1 MRCASVTDDENRRRR
16 LGVLPPSPDRLKP
29 IFMRPGEPALLQS
42 GDQILPFGAS
52 MAEAAL
58 DSAVNAIAI
67 IDADGIIQR
76 TNPATEKL
84 FGYASTEM
92 LGRNVSM
99 LMPDPYRSAH
109 DSYVRNYLRTS
120 EKRII
125 GIGREVLGQRK
136 DGSTFPMHLSVGEFA
151 VGGNRYFIGNIRD
164 LTARRTAETESVRQ
178 RTLFHALFDSCPD
191 AMIITDGTGDIT
203 LCNAAT
209 SQIFGYMPAELVG
222 RPVRLLRAEG
232 DTSPTGGEAAPA
244 YAQEGRLRPAAVS
257 FRRASGEIF
266 PGNTLTTAITDPSGA
281 RLGKLTI
288 VRDISRE
295 VAQEQAWRKLQR
307 MEALGQLTGGIAH
320 DFNNLL
326 TIITGNHELLEFE
339 IETDIQRDLLSRA
352 NDAAM
357 MGARLTARLLTFARR
372 RPLDAVLVDLNEH
385 VLGMMDLLRRTIGET
400 ISLSA
405 SLAPNL
411 WVVRSDLSEIESAV
425 LNLAINARDA
435 MPSGGKL
442 ILETRNVELGDSE
455 LAGEVGVAPGR
466 YVRLSVSDTGT
477 GMPPEVAAR
486 AFEPFFTTKPAGEG
500 TGLGLSVIYGF
511 AKQSG
516 GHVSIYSE
524 LGRGTT
530 VNVYLP
536 CAMGDCAE
544 DPAAT
549 GKEAAS
555 RAHSGKIILVV
566 EDQLPVREVTMRRL
580 RQLGYDV
587 VEAEDA
593 RAAID
598 VLQSGAEVD
607 LVFSDVVMPGEMTGF
622 DLREW
627 MRANRPDLPVIL
639 TSGFAEDVVR
649 ARESVEGSN
658 QILRKP
664 YARED
669 LIQAIERGLQEARL
683 TPEPPRR

>member
-1 MRCASVTDDENRRRR
+1 M
-16 LGVLPPSPDRLKP
+16 PS
-29 IFMRPGEPALLQS
+29 
-42 GDQILPFGAS
+42 DQAISFDAS

-58 DSAVNAIAI
+58 DSAVNSIAI
-67 IDADGIIQR
+67 INAEGIIQR
-76 TNPATEKL
+76 VNPATEKL
-84 FGYASTEM
+84 FGYDSAEM
-92 LGRNVSM
+92 IRRNVSM
-99 LMPDPYRSAH
+99 LMPEPYRSAH
-109 DSYVRNYLRTS
+109 DTFIRNYLRTGD
-120 EKRII
+120 KRII
-125 GIGREVLGQRK
+125 GIGREVMGQRK
-136 DGSTFPMHLSVGEFA
+136 DGSTFPMHLSVGAFA
-151 VGGNRYFIGNIRD
+151 VGGNRYFIGNIHD
-164 LTARRTAETESVRQ
+164 LTARRRAETESVRQ

-191 AMIITDGTGDIT
+191 AMIITDGAGEIT
-203 LCNAAT
+203 LWNTAA
-209 SQIFGYMPAELVG
+209 SRIFGYAPAELVG
-222 RPVRLLRAEG
+222 RPEWLLRAAEDIQPKG
-232 DTSPTGGEAAPA
+232 NEAVAADTQKGNPQT
-244 YAQEGRLRPAAVS
+244 AAVS
-257 FRRASGEIF
+257 FRRASGEVF

-281 RLGKLTI
+281 CLGMLTI

-339 IETDIQRDLLSRA
+339 IDNDIQRDLLSRA

-405 SLAPNL
+405 SLAPDL

-442 ILETRNVELGDSE
+442 ILETRNVELDDSD
-455 LAGEVGVAPGR
+455 LAGEVGVVPGR
-466 YVRLSVSDTGT
+466 YVRLSVSDTGI
-477 GMPPEVAAR
+477 GMPPDVLAR
-486 AFEPFFTTKPAGEG
+486 AFEPFFTTKQAGKG

-516 GHVSIYSE
+516 GHASIYSE
-524 LGRGTT
+524 AGRGTT

-536 CAMGDCAE
+536 YAVEDCSV
-544 DPAAT
+544 DSAAT
-549 GKEAAS
+549 DRGAAP
-555 RAHSGKIILVV
+555 REPSGRMILVV

-580 RQLGYDV
+580 KLLGYGV
-587 VEAEDA
+587 VEAENA
-593 RAAID
+593 SAAID
-598 VLQSGAEVD
+598 VLQSDMAVD

-627 MRANRPDLPVIL
+627 VRVNRPDLPVVL

-649 ARESVEGSN
+649 ARENVEGSN

-664 YARED
+664 YGRED
-669 LIQAIERGLQEARL
+669 LVQAIERGLQQAPHSRA
-683 TPEPPRR
+683 TSPVKT

>member
-1 MRCASVTDDENRRRR
+1 
-16 LGVLPPSPDRLKP
+16 
-29 IFMRPGEPALLQS
+29 
-42 GDQILPFGAS
+42 

-67 IDADGIIQR
+67 IDDEGIVQR
-76 TNPATEKL
+76 TNPAARKL
-84 FGYASTEM
+84 FGYDSAEM
-92 LGRNVSM
+92 LGRNISM
-99 LMPDPYRSAH
+99 LMPEPYRSAH
-109 DSYVRNYLRTS
+109 DAYIRNYLRTGA
-120 EKRII
+120 KRII

-151 VGGNRYFIGNIRD
+151 VAGKRYFIGNIHD
-164 LTARRTAETESVRQ
+164 LTARRTAETESLRQ
-178 RTLFHALFDSCPD
+178 RTLFHALFNSSPD
-191 AMIITDGTGDIT
+191 AMIISDVAGEIM
-203 LCNAAT
+203 LCNTAA
-209 SQIFGYMPAELVG
+209 SQIFGYASGELVG
-222 RPVRLLRAEG
+222 RPVRLLRSAEEENG
-232 DTSPTGGEAAPA
+232 ASQAESPERD
-244 YAQEGRLRPAAVS
+244 AQPVVMN
-257 FRRASGEIF
+257 FRRVSGEIF
-266 PGNTLTTAITDPSGA
+266 PGNALTASIIDPSGEH
-281 RLGKLTI
+281 LGILTI

-295 VAQEQAWRKLQR
+295 MAQEQAWRKLQR

-339 IETDIQRDLLSRA
+339 LETDMQRDLLSRA

-372 RPLDAVLVDLNEH
+372 RPLDAVPVDLNEH
-385 VLGMMDLLRRTIGET
+385 LLGMMDLLRRTIGET

-405 SLAPNL
+405 SLAPDL

-442 ILETRNVELGDSE
+442 IIETRNIALSDGD
-455 LAGEVGVAPGR
+455 VAEDMGMKPGR

-477 GMPPEVAAR
+477 GMSPDVAAH
-486 AFEPFFTTKPAGEG
+486 AFEPFFTTKQAGKG

-516 GHVSIYSE
+516 GHVTIYSE

-536 CAMGDCAE
+536 GAPE
-544 DPAAT
+544 DGVSGALAAD
-549 GKEAAS
+549 GEKLAPGP
-555 RAHSGKIILVV
+555 SGKTILVV

-580 RQLGYDV
+580 KQLGYDV
-587 VEAEDA
+587 VEAGNAQEAMD
-593 RAAID
+593 I
-598 VLQSGAEVD
+598 VQSGAPLD

-622 DLREW
+622 DLRDW
-627 MRANRPDLPVIL
+627 MRANRPDLPVVL
-639 TSGFAEDVVR
+639 TSGFAEDVAR
-649 ARESVEGSN
+649 GRESAENSG

-664 YARED
+664 YERED
-669 LIQAIERGLQEARL
+669 LIQAIERGLKQRL
-683 TPEPPRR
+683 H

>member
-1 MRCASVTDDENRRRR
+1 LTRGDAFRQAFPASPKLEFN
-16 LGVLPPSPDRLKP
+16 PPMPSKHA
-29 IFMRPGEPALLQS
+29 I
-42 GDQILPFGAS
+42 PFDAS

-67 IDADGIIQR
+67 IDTEGVIQR
-76 TNPATEKL
+76 ANPATEKL
-84 FGYASTEM
+84 FGYGSAEM
-92 LGRNVSM
+92 FGQNVSM
-99 LMPDPYRSAH
+99 LMPEPYRSAH
-109 DSYVRNYLRTS
+109 DVYVRNYLRTGD
-120 EKRII
+120 KRII
-125 GIGREVLGQRK
+125 GIGREVMGQRK

-151 VGGNRYFIGNIRD
+151 VGGKRYFIGNIHD
-164 LTARRTAETESVRQ
+164 LTARRLAESESVRQ

-191 AMIITDGTGDIT
+191 AMIITAASGEIT

-209 SQIFGYMPAELVG
+209 SQIFGYPPAALAG
-222 RPVRLLRAEG
+222 RPIRQLLANEDAESG
-232 DTSPTGGEAAPA
+232 RIGAAGTEE
-244 YAQEGRLRPAAVS
+244 YVLRPHTVTL
-257 FRRASGEIF
+257 RRASGEVF
-266 PGNTLTTAITDPSGA
+266 PGSALTTSITDPTGV
-281 RLGKLTI
+281 RLGILTI

-295 VAQEQAWRKLQR
+295 VAQEQAWRKMQR

-339 IETDIQRDLLSRA
+339 IDTEMQRDLLNRA

-357 MGARLTARLLTFARR
+357 MGARLTERLLTFARR
-372 RPLDAVLVDLNEH
+372 RPLDAVLMDLNEQ
-385 VLGMMDLLRRTIGET
+385 VLAMMDLLRRTIGET
-400 ISLSA
+400 IGLTA

-411 WVVRSDLSEIESAV
+411 WAVRSDVSEIESAV

-442 ILETRNVELGDSE
+442 IIETRNVELRDSD
-455 LAGEVGVAPGR
+455 LAGEIGVAPGR

-477 GMPPEVAAR
+477 GMPPDVLAR
-486 AFEPFFTTKPAGEG
+486 AFEPFFSTKQAGKG

-511 AKQSG
+511 ARQSH

-524 LGRGTT
+524 VGRGTT

-536 CAMGDCAE
+536 CAVDG
-544 DPAAT
+544 AAT
-549 GKEAAS
+549 DIAATEAEAAT
-555 RAHSGKIILVV
+555 HEPSGKTILVV
-566 EDQLPVREVTMRRL
+566 EDQSPVREVTLRRL
-580 RQLGYDV
+580 KQLGYEV
-587 VEAEDA
+587 VEAESA

-598 VLQSGAEVD
+598 LLQSGAPVD

-627 MRANRPDLPVIL
+627 VRANRPGLPVVL

-649 ARESVEGSN
+649 ARESAEGSTE
-658 QILRKP
+658 ILRKP
-664 YARED
+664 YARAD
-669 LIQAIERGLQEARL
+669 LVQAIERGLQQ
-683 TPEPPRR
+683 PRHSRTTSPVKT

>member
-1 MRCASVTDDENRRRR
+1 
-16 LGVLPPSPDRLKP
+16 
-29 IFMRPGEPALLQS
+29 
-42 GDQILPFGAS
+42 
-52 MAEAAL
+52 MAAAAL
-58 DSAVNAIAI
+58 DSAVNAIVI
-67 IDADGIIQR
+67 IDAESGIR
-76 TNPATEKL
+76 RANPATEKL
-84 FGYASTEM
+84 FGYGQTEI

-99 LMPDPYRSAH
+99 LMPEPYRSAH
-109 DSYVRNYLRTS
+109 DTYIRNYLRTG

-125 GIGREVLGQRK
+125 GIGREVMGQRK
-136 DGSTFPMHLSVGEFA
+136 DGSTFPMHLSVGEF
-151 VGGNRYFIGNIRD
+151 VIEGNRYFIGNIHD
-164 LTARRTAETESVRQ
+164 LTARRTAESESVRQ

-191 AMIITDGTGDIT
+191 AMIITDGAGEIM

-209 SQIFGYMPAELVG
+209 SRIFGYKPAELAG
-222 RPVRLLRAEG
+222 RSVALLRLGEEAGPAGIDAVEADAREG
-232 DTSPTGGEAAPA
+232 SLAP
-244 YAQEGRLRPAAVS
+244 LTLS
-257 FRRASGEIF
+257 FRRASGEVF

-281 RLGKLTI
+281 RLGTLTI

-295 VAQEQAWRKLQR
+295 VAQEKAWRKLQR

-339 IETDIQRDLLSRA
+339 IDNDIQRDLLSRA

-405 SLAPNL
+405 SLAPDL

-435 MPSGGKL
+435 MSSGGKL
-442 ILETRNVELGDSE
+442 ILETRNVELDAGD

-477 GMPPEVAAR
+477 GMPPDVLAR
-486 AFEPFFTTKPAGEG
+486 AFEPFFTTKQAGKG

-524 LGRGTT
+524 VGRGTT

-536 CAMGDCAE
+536 CAE
-544 DPAAT
+544 DGVAQDRDVA
-549 GKEAAS
+549 GGEAAS
-555 RAHSGKIILVV
+555 GEPSGRTILVV

-580 RQLGYDV
+580 KQLGYGV
-587 VEAEDA
+587 VTAENAREAIGVIEA
-593 RAAID
+593 
-598 VLQSGAEVD
+598 GADID

-627 MRANRPDLPVIL
+627 VRANRPDLPVVL

-649 ARESVEGSN
+649 ARPSAEGSA

-664 YARED
+664 YNRHD
-669 LIQAIERGLQEARL
+669 LIQAIERGLASGVSHSRAVSPL
-683 TPEPPRR
+683 KT

>member
-1 MRCASVTDDENRRRR
+1 MV
-16 LGVLPPSPDRLKP
+16 
-29 IFMRPGEPALLQS
+29 
-42 GDQILPFGAS
+42 
-52 MAEAAL
+52 EAAL

-67 IDADGIIQR
+67 IDAEGRIQR
-76 TNPATEKL
+76 VNPATEKL
-84 FGYASTEM
+84 FGYTVAEM
-92 LGRNVSM
+92 LGRNVSL
-99 LMPDPYRSAH
+99 LMPEPYRSAH
-109 DSYVRNYLRTS
+109 DAYLGNYLRTGQ
-120 EKRII
+120 KRII

-136 DGSTFPMHLSVGEFA
+136 DGSTFPMHLSVGEFT
-151 VGGNRYFIGNIRD
+151 VSGKRYFIGNIHD
-164 LTARRTAETESVRQ
+164 LTARRNAEFESVRQ

-191 AMIITDGTGDIT
+191 AMIISDEAGAIR
-203 LCNAAT
+203 LYNSAA
-209 SQIFGYMPAELVG
+209 SRIFGYSPADLVG
-222 RPVRLLRAEG
+222 RGVQQLRRDEDRALADDQSSRNG
-232 DTSPTGGEAAPA
+232 L
-244 YAQEGRLRPAAVS
+244 EGRAGAATAQ

-266 PGNTLTTAITDPSGA
+266 PGNALTTPITDPSGA
-281 RLGKLTI
+281 HLGTLTL

-339 IETDIQRDLLSRA
+339 LETDIQRDLLSRA

-372 RPLDAVLVDLNEH
+372 RALDAVLVDLNEY

-405 SLAPNL
+405 SLVPDL
-411 WVVRSDLSEIESAV
+411 WIVRADLSEIESAV

-435 MPSGGKL
+435 MPTGGKL
-442 ILETRNVELGDSE
+442 ILETCNVELGEDD
-455 LAGEVGVAPGR
+455 LAGEFGVKPGR
-466 YVRLSVSDTGT
+466 YVRLSVSDTGI
-477 GMPPEVAAR
+477 GMAPEVLAR
-486 AFEPFFTTKPAGEG
+486 AFEPFFTTKQAGKG

-516 GHVSIYSE
+516 GHATLYSE
-524 LGRGTT
+524 VGRGTT

-536 CAMGDCAE
+536 CAVE
-544 DPAAT
+544 DPCGART
-549 GKEAAS
+549 PVTSDVIS
-555 RAHSGKIILVV
+555 REPSGQTILVV

-580 RQLGYDV
+580 KQLGYIV
-587 VEAEDA
+587 IEAENA
-593 RAAID
+593 RAAI
-598 VLQSGAEVD
+598 EVMETGVQID

-627 MRANRPDLPVIL
+627 VNANRPGLPVVL

-649 ARESVEGSN
+649 AREEGESLR

-664 YARED
+664 YTRDE
-669 LIQAIERGLQEARL
+669 LIQAIEKALQQAPHSGV
-683 TPEPPRR
+683 TSPVNT

>member
-1 MRCASVTDDENRRRR
+1 M
-16 LGVLPPSPDRLKP
+16 PSPPR
-29 IFMRPGEPALLQS
+29 S
-42 GDQILPFGAS
+42 GDQAIPFDAS

-67 IDADGIIQR
+67 IDADALMQR
-76 TNPATEKL
+76 VNPATERL
-84 FGYASTEM
+84 FGYASAEL
-92 LGRNVSM
+92 LGRNVSL
-99 LMPDPYRSAH
+99 LMPEPYRSAH
-109 DSYVRNYLRTS
+109 DTYVRNYLRTG

-151 VGGNRYFIGNIRD
+151 VGGQRYFIGNIHD
-164 LTARRTAETESVRQ
+164 LTARRTAESESVRQ

-191 AMIITDGTGDIT
+191 AMILSDGAGNIT
-203 LCNAAT
+203 LCNTAT
-209 SQIFGYMPAELVG
+209 SRIFGYTPAELVG
-222 RPVRLLRAEG
+222 RPVRLLRADAASEPDG
-232 DTSPTGGEAAPA
+232 DRAAA
-244 YAQEGRLRPAAVS
+244 EAQEGSPRPATLS
-257 FRRASGEIF
+257 FRRASGQVF
-266 PGNTLTTAITDPSGA
+266 PGDTLTTGITDPGGE
-281 RLGKLTI
+281 RLGVLTI

-295 VAQEQAWRKLQR
+295 VAQEHAWRKLQR

-339 IETDIQRDLLSRA
+339 IDTDMQRDLLRRA

-435 MPSGGKL
+435 MPSGGRL
-442 ILETRNVELGDSE
+442 ILETRNVELDAGD
-455 LAGEVGVAPGR
+455 LVGEVGVMPGR

-477 GMPPEVAAR
+477 GMAPEVLAR
-486 AFEPFFTTKPAGEG
+486 AFEPFFTTKQAGKG
-500 TGLGLSVIYGF
+500 TGLGLAVIYGF

-516 GHVSIYSE
+516 GHATIYSE
-524 LGRGTT
+524 VGRGTT

-536 CAMGDCAE
+536 SAE
-544 DPAAT
+544 ESAGGRAAT
-549 GKEAAS
+549 GGIAAPS
-555 RAHSGKIILVV
+555 IPSGRTILVV
-566 EDQLPVREVTMRRL
+566 EDQLPVREVTLRRL
-580 RQLGYDV
+580 KQLGYRV
-587 VEAEDA
+587 VEAENA

-598 VLQSGAEVD
+598 VIQSGTPLD
-607 LVFSDVVMPGEMTGF
+607 LVFSDVVMPGDMTGF

-627 MRANRPDLPVIL
+627 VRAHRPDLAVLL

-649 ARESVEGSN
+649 ARESVQAPNE
-658 QILRKP
+658 ILRKP
-664 YARED
+664 YGRED
-669 LIQAIERGLQEARL
+669 LVQAIERALLEGGYSRA
-683 TPEPPRR
+683 TSPVKT

>member
-1 MRCASVTDDENRRRR
+1 M
-16 LGVLPPSPDRLKP
+16 PSEQA
-29 IFMRPGEPALLQS
+29 I
-42 GDQILPFGAS
+42 PFDAS
-52 MAEAAL
+52 MAQAAL
-58 DSAVNAIAI
+58 DSAVNSIAI
-67 IDADGIIQR
+67 IDAEGIIQR

-84 FGYASTEM
+84 FGYSSAEM
-92 LGRNVSM
+92 LRRNVSM
-99 LMPDPYRSAH
+99 LMPEPYRSAH
-109 DSYVRNYLRTS
+109 DAYVRNYLRTGN
-120 EKRII
+120 KRII
-125 GIGREVLGQRK
+125 GIGREVMGQRK

-151 VGGNRYFIGNIRD
+151 IGSKRYFIGNIHD

-191 AMIITDGTGDIT
+191 AMIITDASGEIT

-209 SQIFGYMPAELVG
+209 TQIFGYTPGALVG
-222 RPVRLLRAEG
+222 RPVRLLFAAG
-232 DTSPTGGEAAPA
+232 DADSRRNEAVGIEERVLQPST
-244 YAQEGRLRPAAVS
+244 VT
-257 FRRASGEIF
+257 FRHASGDIF
-266 PGNTLTTAITDPSGA
+266 PGSTLTTAITDPGGA
-281 RLGKLTI
+281 RLGILTI

-339 IETDIQRDLLSRA
+339 IDTDMQRDLLRRA

-372 RPLDAVLVDLNEH
+372 RPLDAVLIDLNEQ
-385 VLGMMDLLRRTIGET
+385 VLGMMDLLRRTLGET
-400 ISLSA
+400 ISLTA

-442 ILETRNVELGDSE
+442 ILETRNVELADSD
-455 LAGEVGVAPGR
+455 LAGEVGVLPGR
-466 YVRLSVSDTGT
+466 YVRLSVSDTGS
-477 GMPPEVAAR
+477 GMPPDVLAR
-486 AFEPFFTTKPAGEG
+486 AFEPFFSTKQAGKG

-511 AKQSG
+511 AKQSN

-524 LGRGTT
+524 VGRGTT

-536 CAMGDCAE
+536 CAVDEVTA
-544 DPAAT
+544 DPAAADV
-549 GKEAAS
+549 EAAT
-555 RAHSGKIILVV
+555 RKPSGKTILVV
-566 EDQLPVREVTMRRL
+566 EDQAPVREVTLRRL
-580 RQLGYDV
+580 KQLGYGV
-587 VEAEDA
+587 VEAENA
-593 RAAID
+593 REAID
-598 VLQSGAEVD
+598 VLLSGTPVD

-627 MRANRPDLPVIL
+627 VRANRPGLPVVL
-639 TSGFAEDVVR
+639 TSGFAENVVR
-649 ARESVEGSN
+649 ARESAEDAN
-658 QILRKP
+658 EILRKP

-669 LIQAIERGLQEARL
+669 LVQTIERGLQQRL
-683 TPEPPRR
+683 IRAPLRR